1 MPKTSE
7 DFVDLEQSIISTVDI
22 CILQDNP
29 KKLVDFIYRLV
40 DEAYEDGCRD
50 TKDIVA
56 GNGPVTMIRYKKK
69 PS

>member
-1 MPKTSE
+1 MPKTPE
-7 DFVDLEQSIISTVDI
+7 DFVNLEQNIVSTVDI

-56 GNGPVTMIRYKKK
+56 GNGSMPMIRYKKTK
-69 PS
+69 